1 MGFLYSVCK
10 WPKPRNRKV
19 RNYAWHCSFCSR
31 NRFTVFNF
39 HITKSGRDLSNKWWV
54 SLDKKDLLSQACFD
68 KPMRSISLLKKHALI
83 LELKKKN
90 DIFCFLFLFLSANV
104 NRWVPSWRPIWS
116 EAQGSNVNYGKSLNT
131 EETFKL
137 IYDSKQKKKLL
148 KKMSKEQEVEK
159 GNRRA
164 VKL

>member
-1 MGFLYSVCK
+1 MVQ
-10 WPKPRNRKV
+10 WD
-19 RNYAWHCSFCSR
+19 FCILFA
-31 NRFTVFNF
+31 N
-39 HITKSGRDLSNKWWV
+39 DLNLEIERSETMLDIAPSALEID
-54 SLDKKDLLSQACFD
+54 SLCLISTSLSQAGIFQINGGLVWTRRYLLSQACFD

-83 LELKKKN
+83 LELKKKKN
-90 DIFCFLFLFLSANV
+90 DVFCFLFLFLSANV

-148 KKMSKEQEVEK
+148 KKNE
-159 GNRRA
+159 
-164 VKL
+164 